1 MPVPGVGDQAVL
13 VPRTHEFP
21 PQLPL
26 PEARDSTS
34 RVRRRQRV
42 DARRVA
48 LTAAALA
55 LGVLGVVV
63 VWHLHSGRGRRR
75 SARPAATFPDPRARH
90 HRAALSAID
99 LRRRPPLVAT
109 RPRDGLA
116 TALRA
121 LGRPPG
127 PRVLAY
133 VVIKR
138 INPRVGDT
146 FGHWWMEIDGTE
158 SYGWWPHRCPI
169 RVRDFFLGGRGTLNG
184 LGGSC
189 GGGTNMTDPHH
200 LDPADH
206 VFHPT
211 LVVRKSDRR
220 VRAEIRAF
228 AHGFTGGWRW
238 STKPTSNECR
248 SFQLRLLHAVGLEEG
263 DDHIHT
269 RGSGCTFLAL
279 FRPRVRQFAVRE
291 APAHRRSCA

>member
-1 MPVPGVGDQAVL
+1 MPLAVDPAVPEHRDRGAPSPAPLEPRPATPPARRPRAV
-13 VPRTHEFP
+13 T
-21 PQLPL
+21 
-26 PEARDSTS
+26 
-34 RVRRRQRV
+34 VRRL
-42 DARRVA
+42 A
-48 LTAAALA
+48 LATAA
-55 LGVLGVVV
+55 VSLGVVV
-63 VWHLHSGRGRRR
+63 AMVLWHLHAGRRR
-75 SARPAATFPDPRARH
+75 RRTPTPVATFPDPRPRLW
-90 HRAALSAID
+90 RAALSAVD
-99 LRRRPPLVAT
+99 LRRRPPLVAI
-109 RPRDGLA
+109 RQRDGLA

-121 LGRPPG
+121 LGRPPVR
-127 PRVLAY
+127 RVLPY

-189 GGGTNMTDPHH
+189 GGGTDMTDPHH
-200 LDPADH
+200 LDPAAH